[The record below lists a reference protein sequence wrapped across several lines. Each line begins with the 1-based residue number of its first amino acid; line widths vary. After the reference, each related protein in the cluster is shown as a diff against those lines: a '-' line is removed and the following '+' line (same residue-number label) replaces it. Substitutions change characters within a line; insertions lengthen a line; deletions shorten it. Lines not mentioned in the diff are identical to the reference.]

1 MFNEYPLI
9 PLPEYFQKLTIYQ
22 EDNRQQDGFYAMYP
36 ACENSHMFTIPSGG
50 FIKIN
55 IVNTEPNTQD
65 MSMRGW
71 FSETPMGQM
80 LFTLDDAR
88 LIPFNVPKM
97 YSFDNINIP
106 TPGLLVYI
114 YDSNNPEYN
123 DKVHRLDATKNY
135 YINIQ
140 NIQNK
145 RNSYRLLFSTD
156 EYSVNYN
163 DQRLNGS
170 GFRCEDGNSKNICN
184 LEYNDTNHSNCSC
197 SCHKKSKGRPR
208 KTVCPTC
215 GCLPNSFIR

>member
-1 MFNEYPLI
+1 MSEYNSPDST
-9 PLPEYFQKLTIYQ
+9 YSTKLKVYG
-22 EDNRQQDGFYAMYP
+22 ENDRQVDGFYPISA
-36 ACENSHMFTIPSGG
+36 ACDNAHSFTIPTNG

-97 YSFDNINIP
+97 YSFDNTNIP

-114 YDSNNPEYN
+114 YDSNNPSN
-123 DKVHRLDATKNY
+123 KDKNLKLDSTKEY
-135 YINIQ
+135 YICIQ

-145 RNSYRLLFSTD
+145 KNSYRLLFSTQD
-156 EYSVNYN
+156 YPQTYD
-163 DQRLNGS
+163 DQTKNGS
-170 GFRCEDGNSKNICN
+170 GFTCDNTLSPVSTLTYDDGTTTSCKC
-184 LEYNDTNHSNCSC
+184 DCHS
-197 SCHKKSKGRPR
+197 KSKGRPR
-208 KTVCPTC
+208 KGPCPKC
-215 GCLPNSFIR
+215 GCLPNIFIR